1 MVQKRKKL
9 ANVVFHRID
18 LLTELVKLIFYHSSE
33 EKWRQHIV
41 QSHNSDHSISC
52 RKYEQMVQLFLNS
65 GMMNQCLLEDVIRE
79 SEFSFEIA
87 VEVLKVFH
95 IICGPV
101 NKTSYIV
108 PYFSQKVITVTE
120 TGSYVPLKVE
130 MAFN

>member
-1 MVQKRKKL
+1 MVH
-9 ANVVFHRID
+9 V
-18 LLTELVKLIFYHSSE
+18 
-33 EKWRQHIV
+33 
-41 QSHNSDHSISC
+41 
-52 RKYEQMVQLFLNS
+52 FLNS

-120 TGSYVPLKVE
+120 TESYVPLKVA
-130 MAFN
+130 MFFYGLAVPGWLCISYAYSSICG

>member
-1 MVQKRKKL
+1 
-9 ANVVFHRID
+9 
-18 LLTELVKLIFYHSSE
+18 
-33 EKWRQHIV
+33 
-41 QSHNSDHSISC
+41 
-52 RKYEQMVQLFLNS
+52 
-65 GMMNQCLLEDVIRE
+65 MMNQCLLEDVIRE

-130 MAFN
+130 WAFNGLAVPGYVYPLLAAVMWIVRFLSSIT